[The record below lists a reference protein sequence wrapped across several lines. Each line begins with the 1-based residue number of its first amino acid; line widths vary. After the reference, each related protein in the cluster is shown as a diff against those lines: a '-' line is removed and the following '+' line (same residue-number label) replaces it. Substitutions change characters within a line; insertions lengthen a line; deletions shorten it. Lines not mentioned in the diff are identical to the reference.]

1 MARLPKG
8 RKRISIQKIE
18 TQSNLEVTF
27 SKRRNGVFVKA
38 SELSLLCHCQV
49 AIIIFSREA
58 EDNIF
63 AFGEPSIEQI
73 LDTFMKENPDQ
84 KNGVVD
90 PLMENHDVPAELC
103 EPREEDM
110 AEYKATIQDEKIR
123 EKIIIELPNNP
134 HQENCLKK
142 WWLTPVEDLTLD
154 EAKKMLEE
162 LEEFKLSIDSYGPNT
177 GTSSSKQTTE
187 VSVVVPHDGGFTH
200 TPDHDSFLAS
210 TSKGLE
216 CSNKGKSP
224 IQD

>member
-1 MARLPKG
+1 M
-8 RKRISIQKIE
+8 
-18 TQSNLEVTF
+18 N
-27 SKRRNGVFVKA
+27 
-38 SELSLLCHCQV
+38 
-49 AIIIFSREA
+49 
-58 EDNIF
+58 
-63 AFGEPSIEQI
+63 
-73 LDTFMKENPDQ
+73 ENPDQ
-84 KNGVVD
+84 QNGSVD
-90 PLMENHDVPAELC
+90 PLMENHDVQAELC

-216 CSNKGKSP
+216 RIFEKEYFH
-224 IQD
+224 